1 MILSKNNSFS
11 QPLID
16 EAKAAWELSENQ
28 QPVQLQLKHILD
40 YFQEGNRLRFE
51 NEYFGRRKE
60 LLVCSL
66 YAMEMRTPPALRKLE
81 EIIYLVLQEH
91 SWALPAHWPG
101 PDGALADRKYCID
114 LFAAETAQTLAEI
127 SHQLKEFLSPMLL
140 LWISQEIEERIFQ
153 PFENKKWDWEQKEN
167 NWSAVIAGSIGMAAL
182 RQLDSGSRRQGIL
195 DRLDDS
201 FQSFLRG
208 YGQDGVCVEGIGYWA
223 YGFGYYV
230 YYAALLESTTGE
242 SKYFQA
248 AKVNEIASFPYYA
261 QISEGKYVPFGDYNH
276 TELPS
281 GLLSFLKERL
291 QVPIPNVRNISS
303 LDEDSC
309 YRFAPVMFNL
319 MHSSPFIQEETS
331 RVARYFENS
340 QWLVVRNQR
349 KHWGFAARGGSNQ
362 ESHNHNDLGH
372 FVYGGY
378 DELQL
383 TDLGAGE
390 YTKEYFDDERRY
402 TYFVNS
408 GFSHSVP
415 IINGHTQK
423 AGNYRSRV
431 LGYQLDGNL
440 ITFTLELSEAYPNN
454 SGIISFKRK
463 FELNLETAELQV
475 KDEIHFKNERN
486 EILENFVTGVN
497 PVIVDGNS
505 IQIKAKDKKVMLRMK
520 APLAVHTNHYQ
531 DHHGNDKKAYQ
542 IQGEYTCGNKF
553 EFICQLV
560 LINEEEVSK

>member
-1 MILSKNNSFS
+1 MILSINKSFS

-16 EAKAAWELSENQ
+16 EVKAAWELSENQ
-28 QPVQLQLKHILD
+28 PPVQLQLKHILD
-40 YFQEGNRLRFE
+40 YFQEGNRLKFE

-91 SWALPAHWPG
+91 SWALPAHWPSPYG
-101 PDGALADRKYCID
+101 SWADRKYCID
-114 LFAAETAQTLAEI
+114 LFAAETAQALAEI
-127 SHQLKEFLSPMLL
+127 SHELKEFLSPMLL

-182 RQLDSGSRRQGIL
+182 RQLGSGSRRQAIL

-208 YGQDGVCVEGIGYWA
+208 YGQDGVCVEGMGYWA
-223 YGFGYYV
+223 YGFGYYI

-242 SKYFQA
+242 SKYFQS
-248 AKVNEIASFPYYA
+248 AKVNAIASFPYYA
-261 QISEGKYVPFGDYNH
+261 QISEGEYVPFGDYNH
-276 TELPS
+276 TALPS

-291 QVPIPNVRNISS
+291 QVPIPNVKTISS
-303 LDEDSC
+303 LNEDSC

-319 MHSSPFIQEETS
+319 MHSSPCTQEKTN
-331 RVARYFENS
+331 RLVRYFENS
-340 QWLVVRNQR
+340 QWLVVRDQGQ
-349 KHWGFAARGGSNQ
+349 HWGFAARGGSNQ

-372 FVYGGY
+372 FVYGGCA
-378 DELQL
+378 ELQL
-383 TDLGAGE
+383 TDFGAGE
-390 YTKEYFDDERRY
+390 YTKDYFDEERRY

-408 GFSHSVP
+408 GFSHSIP
-415 IINGHTQK
+415 IINGHTQM
-423 AGNYRSRV
+423 AGNYQARV
-431 LGYQLDGNL
+431 LGHQLNGNL

-475 KDEIHFKNERN
+475 KDEMHFKNERN
-486 EILENFVTGVN
+486 EILENFVTGVR
-497 PVIVDGNS
+497 PVIVGSNS
-505 IQIKAKDKKVMLRMK
+505 IQIEAKGKKVMLQMNE
-520 APLAVHTNHYQ
+520 PLAIHTNHYQ
-531 DHHGNDKKAYQ
+531 DHYGNDKKAYQ

-553 EFICQLV
+553 EFSCQII